1 MSSRVAPRAR
11 LHTDKRKR
19 QIVQVVLQ
27 LVADQGVDSV
37 STQRIADTIGFTQ
50 GAVFRHFSTKEQV
63 WSAVMDWLEEQLE
76 AVWSEARLQ
85 GEDQNEIPVL
95 KRMFLGHIEL
105 IERHPGLVK
114 LIMSDHIRH
123 QFPVFQ
129 ERFAALHR
137 RYEREVRQAIN
148 AGVRDAKLPKLIDR
162 EAAVTLFLCAIQGL
176 AFQFSIARVKPALR
190 KDAARVYKLF
200 VGAVG
205 LDSSKAAVAT
215 SSSRKLR
222 RRGR

>member
-1 MSSRVAPRAR
+1 MSSAVPSRER
-11 LHTDKRKR
+11 LHSDKRKQ

-27 LVADQGVDSV
+27 LVADRGVDAV
-37 STQRIADTIGFTQ
+37 STQLIADTIGFTQ

-85 GEDQNEIPVL
+85 GEDQDEIPVL
-95 KRMFLGHIEL
+95 KRVFLGHIEL
-105 IERHPGLVK
+105 IERYPGLVK
-114 LIMSDHIRH
+114 LIMSDHVRH
-123 QFPVFQ
+123 RFPVFQ

-137 RYEREVRQAIN
+137 RYEREVRKAIN
-148 AGVRDAKLPKLIDR
+148 AGVRNAKLPKLIDR
-162 EAAVTLFLCAIQGL
+162 KAAVTLVLCAIQGL

-200 VGAVG
+200 VDAVG
-205 LDSSKAAVAT
+205 IDSSKAAT